1 MQLFRL
7 CDSVCADGCPYYQ
20 APAVDIE
27 PRVHQCKLNY
37 NFDKDLG
44 KLLEACPL
52 PTLEQVLQD
61 YEQSNKNIYD
71 FCKEELM

>member
-37 NFDKDLG
+37 IM
-44 KLLEACPL
+44 
-52 PTLEQVLQD
+52 QR
-61 YEQSNKNIYD
+61 S
-71 FCKEELM
+71 